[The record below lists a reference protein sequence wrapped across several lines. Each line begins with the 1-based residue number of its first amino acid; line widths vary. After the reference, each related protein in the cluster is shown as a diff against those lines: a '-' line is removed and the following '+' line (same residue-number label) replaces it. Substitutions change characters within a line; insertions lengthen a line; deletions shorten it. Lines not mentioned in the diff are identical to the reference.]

1 MLRYLNQVA
10 FSAYG
15 RIQKGP
21 MPEGGTCST
30 ITNKDVTAFSSCSG
44 PVFLTIESGVC
55 ALCVSSDSN
64 VQAFLLDKAVE
75 LRPGVPFAL
84 AAVGGPCTI
93 TQFTR
98 GAYQSFPYTP
108 RFSPTH
114 HNPQI
119 TIHEIITFF
128 YQEKEFGLRNLP
140 EKHDF
145 YELTY
150 VDSGR
155 IKNTIDG
162 RDVTAQQGDLLFFFP
177 GQTHLQTAEEK
188 SASFITISFAMTL
201 AHAELLKNRVFHA
214 DGVIRALYS
223 RILSEYES
231 FDRYSP
237 DMLVGYLHEIILRLM
252 RYRTGITPP
261 IALSPA
267 NGTHGTE
274 ARSTFRL
281 RSAVTNPLVHSALD
295 YIDTHIEKKLSLSD
309 VAEALKLNP
318 SYISRLFKAQT
329 GNTVTDYIRIQKLAK
344 AKKLLKAGGYTVT
357 EISELFGFS
366 SIHYFSACFK
376 KQYGIAPGSYAQM
389 LRD

>member
-10 FSAYG
+10 FSTFGKIY
-15 RIQKGP
+15 KGNI
-21 MPEGGTCST
+21 PEGGTRIAVT
-30 ITNKDVTAFSSCSG
+30 DKDVASFSSFPT
-44 PVFLTIESGVC
+44 PVYLTIEAGVC
-55 ALCVSSDSN
+55 ALCVMEGN
-64 VQAFLLDKAVE
+64 TVEAFLLDKAVE
-75 LRPGVPFAL
+75 LRPNVPYAL
-84 AAVGGPCTI
+84 AAVGGPCTV
-93 TQFTR
+93 TQL
-98 GAYQSFPYTP
+98 SFGPCKIFP
-108 RFSPTH
+108 VLARFSPTH
-114 HNPQI
+114 HIPQI

-140 EKHDF
+140 ETHDF

-150 VDSGR
+150 IDSGR

-162 RDVTAQQGDLLFFFP
+162 KDVTAQQGDLLFFFP
-177 GQTHLQTAEEK
+177 GQTHLQTAEEN

-201 AHAELLKNRVFHA
+201 EHAELLKNRVFHA
-214 DGVIRALYS
+214 DAVIRNLYS

-231 FDRYSP
+231 FDLYSP

-261 IALSPA
+261 IAFSPG
-267 NGTHGTE
+267 NGGE
-274 ARSTFRL
+274 DSSSYRL
-281 RSAVTNPLVHSALD
+281 RSTVSNPLVHSALD

-329 GNTVTDYIRIQKLAK
+329 GNTVTDYIRLQKLAK

-366 SIHYFSACFK
+366 SIHYFSSCFK